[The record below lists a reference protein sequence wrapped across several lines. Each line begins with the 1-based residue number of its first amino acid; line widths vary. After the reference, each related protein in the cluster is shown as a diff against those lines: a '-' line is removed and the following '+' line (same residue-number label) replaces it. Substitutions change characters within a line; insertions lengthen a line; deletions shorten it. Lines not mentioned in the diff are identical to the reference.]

1 MPYRQHAYEGEK
13 KKKNKSVSKSNRI
26 IMVCLYGMYE
36 AQEDKV

>member
-1 MPYRQHAYEGEK
+1 MPYRQHAYEGE

-36 AQEDKV
+36 AQDEV